1 MKILK
6 TASAVLKDKN
16 SILLAKLSRKSSYR
30 NPDLETAIIKATSH
44 DESKIDYKN
53 AQRVF
58 NWVRN
63 SSTFIKPLIWSLS
76 TRMEKTRSWV
86 VALKGLMLMH
96 GIFCCKIPIVKKIGR
111 LPFDLSNFHD
121 CHSKSNRIWSLSAFV
136 RAYFAFLD
144 QKSAFDSMQSEEDH
158 GFKQRPH
165 RREAPMVQV
174 LEELQRSQ
182 QLLDM
187 LIQIRPDGINT
198 YTLILEAMDCIIVEI
213 FDVYSKICSGI
224 AGILVGILGASQL
237 EAKMALRI
245 LQKAASQGEELSS
258 YFEFCKDIG
267 VLSASEF
274 PKVEQIPEED
284 IRDLEKIIMNGVSE
298 KRKLGGGFKSHH
310 HHHQSREEKIKD
322 QNAKINSAKAV
333 VTRDWVV
340 FDDDFS
346 RPVIDIDD
354 DNDHKNNGDTPNVM
368 INQNYHQDD
377 PFAASV
383 NYPPLIV
390 CGYED
395 DHHNN
400 QYTSNELV
408 QFDHYYY
415 SNQGGAAYI
424 TNGFNNQTSLVL
436 SQY

>member
-76 TRMEKTRSWV
+76 TR
-86 VALKGLMLMH
+86 LMLMH

-144 QKSAFDSMQSEEDH
+144 QKSAFDSIQSEQDH
-158 GFKQRPH
+158 GLKQRPH
-165 RREAPMVQV
+165 RREAPMVHV

-182 QLLDM
+182 QLLD
-187 LIQIRPDGINT
+187 I
-198 YTLILEAMDCIIVEI
+198 
-213 FDVYSKICSGI
+213 KICSGI

-258 YFEFCKDIG
+258 YFEFLYKR
-267 VLSASEF
+267 F
-274 PKVEQIPEED
+274 
-284 IRDLEKIIMNGVSE
+284 RKIIMDGVSE
-298 KRKLGGGFKSHH
+298 KKKLGGGFKS
-310 HHHQSREEKIKD
+310 HHQSREEKIKD

-346 RPVIDIDD
+346 
-354 DNDHKNNGDTPNVM
+354 H
-368 INQNYHQDD
+368 D

-383 NYPPLIV
+383 DYPPLIV

-395 DHHNN
+395 DHHNS
-400 QYTSNELV
+400 QYASNALV

-424 TNGFNNQTSLVL
+424 TNGSSLVL

>member
-6 TASAVLKDKN
+6 KASAALKDKN
-16 SILLAKLSRKSSYR
+16 SILLAKLSRKSTYK
-30 NPDLETAIIKATSH
+30 NPYLETVIIKATSH
-44 DESKIDYKN
+44 DERKIDYKN

-63 SSTFIKPLIWSLS
+63 SCTFIKPLIWSLS

-96 GIFCCKIPIVKKIGR
+96 GIVKSLLLKR
-111 LPFDLSNFHD
+111 LDDFQLILH
-121 CHSKSNRIWSLSAFV
+121 
-136 RAYFAFLD
+136 FLIK
-144 QKSAFDSMQSEEDH
+144 KSAFDSIQSEEDH
-158 GFKQRPH
+158 GMKQRPH
-165 RREAPMVQV
+165 RREAPMV
-174 LEELQRSQ
+174 
-182 QLLDM
+182 
-187 LIQIRPDGINT
+187 IPDGINT
-198 YTLILEAMDCIIVEI
+198 YTLILEAMDCIE
-213 FDVYSKICSGI
+213 
-224 AGILVGILGASQL
+224 ILVGILGASQL

-245 LQKAASQGEELSS
+245 LHKAASQGEELSS
-258 YFEFCKDIG
+258 YFEFCKDTG

-298 KRKLGGGFKSHH
+298 KKKLGGGFKSHHHH

-322 QNAKINSAKAV
+322 QNAKINSSKAV
-333 VTRDWVV
+333 VTRDWIV

-354 DNDHKNNGDTPNVM
+354 DNDTTNNPNTPNIV

-395 DHHNN
+395 DHHNH
-400 QYTSNELV
+400 YTSNELI
-408 QFDHYYY
+408 QFDQFYY

-424 TNGFNNQTSLVL
+424 TNGFNNHTSLVL
-436 SQY
+436 SKY

>member
-6 TASAVLKDKN
+6 TTSALLKDKN

-63 SSTFIKPLIWSLS
+63 SFTFIKPLIWSLS

-96 GIFCCKIPIVKKIGR
+96 GIFCS
-111 LPFDLSNFHD
+111 FF
-121 CHSKSNRIWSLSAFV
+121 
-136 RAYFAFLD
+136 AYLD

-158 GFKQRPH
+158 ELKQRPH

-284 IRDLEKIIMNGVSE
+284 IRGLEKIIMNGVSE
-298 KRKLGGGFKSHH
+298 KKKLGGGFKS

-354 DNDHKNNGDTPNVM
+354 DNDHKNNGDTPNLM

-400 QYTSNELV
+400 QYTSSELV

-436 SQY
+436 S

>member
-1 MKILK
+1 MKLLK
-6 TASAVLKDKN
+6 KASAVLKDKN
-16 SILLAKLSRKSSYR
+16 SILQAHLSRKTSYR

-44 DESKIDYKN
+44 DERKIDYKN

-63 SSTFIKPLIWSLS
+63 SPTFIKPLIWSLS

-111 LPFDLSNFHD
+111 LPFDFSNFHD
-121 CHSKSNRIWSLSAFV
+121 CHSKSNRVWSLSAFV

-144 QKSAFDSMQSEEDH
+144 QKSAFECIQYSEEDH
-158 GFKQRPH
+158 VVMMKKQHRPI
-165 RREAPMVQV
+165 REAPMVQV

-213 FDVYSKICSGI
+213 FDVYSRICSGI
-224 AGILVGILGASQL
+224 AGVLVGVLGASLL

-267 VLSASEF
+267 VLNASEF

-298 KRKLGGGFKSHH
+298 KKKCKPY
-310 HHHQSREEKIKD
+310 HHQSREEKIKD
-322 QNAKINSAKAV
+322 QYAKINSSKAV

-340 FDDDFS
+340 FDDDFTS
-346 RPVIDIDD
+346 PVIDIDD
-354 DNDHKNNGDTPNVM
+354 NYINTNALNLKINENNH
-368 INQNYHQDD
+368 YQDD

-395 DHHNN
+395 DYNN
-400 QYTSNELV
+400 QYASNEMI
-408 QFDHYYY
+408 QFDHFYY
-415 SNQGGAAYI
+415 SDQGGAYT
-424 TNGFNNQTSLVL
+424 TNSCNNQMSLVL